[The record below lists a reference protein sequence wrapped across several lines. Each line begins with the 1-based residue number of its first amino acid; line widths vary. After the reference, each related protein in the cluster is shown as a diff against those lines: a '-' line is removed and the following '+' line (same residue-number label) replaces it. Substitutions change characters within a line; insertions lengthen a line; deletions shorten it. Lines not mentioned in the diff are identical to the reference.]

1 MCVSASDGVGLG
13 VFGGGGGVLSGL
25 AQGGCLAPTELQQY
39 GQILRD
45 KRSKALSCRAR
56 L

>member
-13 VFGGGGGVLSGL
+13 VFGGGVLSGL
-25 AQGGCLAPTELQQY
+25 AQEGCLAPTELQQY

>member
-1 MCVSASDGVGLG
+1 MSAGLCVCVVCSGGCLSA
-13 VFGGGGGVLSGL
+13 L

-45 KRSKALSCRAR
+45 KRSGALSC
-56 L
+56 